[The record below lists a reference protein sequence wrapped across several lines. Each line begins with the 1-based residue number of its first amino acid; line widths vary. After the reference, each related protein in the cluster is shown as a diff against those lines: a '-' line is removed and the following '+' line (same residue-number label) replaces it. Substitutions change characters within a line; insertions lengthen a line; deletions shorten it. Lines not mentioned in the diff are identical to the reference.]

1 MGGTWGLK
9 WGVGGGRRKRG
20 QRTKIDEFGSGSQ
33 GGRLGHT
40 TVMDKEKGKA
50 LEGKRRGNGLGMM
63 LFGVDWGAL
72 GWVGMQWA
80 PWGRCSLGKLCG
92 VLACTGVHW
101 DALEGHGHE
110 RGGPG
115 PSRRTQ
121 GTHLAIACATN
132 LLWRDHEMSPVTG
145 VSPVLVK
152 VGGDQTAPHF
162 PHWCTQLQHLP
173 RHIQFH
179 RCHQRPGEGE
189 QKVGQD
195 WPLWGWGGHRCPQ
208 PPWHMAVPCSEQGV
222 PGDLG
227 TPLQGERQWTEGKDW
242 KEDPGNQPGGWGG
255 SISQFVPVQPGLG
268 LDQFSPVW
276 PSSA

>member
-20 QRTKIDEFGSGSQ
+20 QRTKVDGFGSGSQ
-33 GGRLGHT
+33 GGGLGHT

-121 GTHLAIACATN
+121 GTHLAIVKATSF
-132 LLWRDHEMSPVTG
+132 LWRDHEMSLVTG

-173 RHIQFH
+173 QHIQFH
-179 RCHQRPGEGE
+179 HCHQSRPGEGE

-195 WPLWGWGGHRCPQ
+195 WPLWGWGGHR
-208 PPWHMAVPCSEQGV
+208 PPGTWLSPALSRGCQGIWGHHCRV
-222 PGDLG
+222 KGNGLRGKTGKKTLG
-227 TPLQGERQWTEGKDW
+227 ISRGVG
-242 KEDPGNQPGGWGG
+242 GG